1 MDECT
6 PYTTDL
12 YAFIPRGV
20 CVYGARQQHC
30 LEIHQDQIQKFIEVI
45 LHNFNYQLHE

>member
-1 MDECT
+1 MDEFT

-20 CVYGARQQHC
+20 GVYGARQRQC
-30 LEIHQDQIQKFIEVI
+30 FEIHQDQIQQF
-45 LHNFNYQLHE
+45 L

>member
-1 MDECT
+1 MDEFT

-20 CVYGARQQHC
+20 GVYGARQKHC
-30 LEIHQDQIQKFIEVI
+30 FEIHQDQIQQF
-45 LHNFNYQLHE
+45 L

>member
-1 MDECT
+1 MDGFT

-20 CVYGARQQHC
+20 GVYGARQKYC
-30 LEIHQDQIQKFIEVI
+30 FEIHQDQIQQF
-45 LHNFNYQLHE
+45 L